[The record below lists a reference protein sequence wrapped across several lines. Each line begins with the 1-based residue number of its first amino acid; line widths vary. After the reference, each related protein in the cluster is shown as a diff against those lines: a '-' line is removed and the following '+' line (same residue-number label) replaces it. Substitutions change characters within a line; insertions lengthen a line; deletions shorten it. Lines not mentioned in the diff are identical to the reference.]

1 MNITEEMKEIIN
13 AQLAMVATV
22 DAEGNPDI
30 GPKRSMRLYDDKT
43 LIYNENTGG
52 QTQENIKNNGKVAVA
67 FVDRERL
74 MGYRFVGKAEIQD
87 SGELYEAAKEWAK
100 GRMGEPKAVGVI
112 HIERIFNLHSG
123 DKAGTEVK

>member
-1 MNITEEMKEIIN
+1 MKVTKEMKEIIST
-13 AQLAMVATV
+13 QLAIVATV

-30 GPKRSMRLYDDKT
+30 GPKRSMRLYDDNI

-52 QTQENIKNNGKVAVA
+52 QTLENIKNNGKIAIA

-87 SGELYEAAKEWAK
+87 SGELFESAKEWAK

-123 DKAGTEVK
+123 ANAGTEVK